1 MRPLRCTPGRVQSRM
16 HVIAEVVKTHTSELI
31 PGACAVPATPAMARK
46 RTTPVSLS
54 AGRRSVADVS
64 ARVRGGTQVFYPSEE
79 EFKDFYSYMQK
90 LDRLVGHVGVCKV
103 VPPKGWQAR
112 PHDLYNLQDS
122 TKELEESIQV
132 KRPIKQN
139 AIGGKG
145 LYANVHEV
153 KRSMKLADFKK
164 AATSKEFSPPVDAQF
179 RDITD
184 EDVDVLERRFW
195 RNVLF
200 NPPMYGADCP
210 APFGLRSD
218 GGEGLFDPM
227 TCGDWD
233 LAKVPLRGVCAWLI
247 ATTDTPYRIRCLRIH
262 S

>member
-1 MRPLRCTPGRVQSRM
+1 M

-54 AGRRSVADVS
+54 AGRRSVTDVS
-64 ARVRGGTQVFYPSEE
+64 ARVRGGKQVFYPSEE

-103 VPPKGWQAR
+103 VPPRAGRPAPRPVQPARLDQGAGGVYPGQAPDQAECYR
-112 PHDLYNLQDS
+112 RQGPVCQCARGKAQHEARRLQ
-122 TKELEESIQV
+122 
-132 KRPIKQN
+132 
-139 AIGGKG
+139 
-145 LYANVHEV
+145 
-153 KRSMKLADFKK
+153 K

>member
-1 MRPLRCTPGRVQSRM
+1 M
-16 HVIAEVVKTHTSELI
+16 
-31 PGACAVPATPAMARK
+31 
-46 RTTPVSLS
+46 
-54 AGRRSVADVS
+54 S

-153 KRSMKLADFKK
+153 KRSMKLATWLTCRSSRGTSCPPGCSCSS
-164 AATSKEFSPPVDAQF
+164 AAS
-179 RDITD
+179 
-184 EDVDVLERRFW
+184 
-195 RNVLF
+195 
-200 NPPMYGADCP
+200 GA
-210 APFGLRSD
+210 
-218 GGEGLFDPM
+218 
-227 TCGDWD
+227 
-233 LAKVPLRGVCAWLI
+233 
-247 ATTDTPYRIRCLRIH
+247 
-262 S
+262 